1 MMQDKSKPSDN
12 NYFHLV
18 HIRLLVSSFKILTG
32 ENILAS
38 DCDIDNISREIFIAP
53 FAVMSHGLEADPI
66 FNYANQC
73 ALDLFEMTWED
84 FIKLPSR
91 LSAEADSQEE
101 RNRILEKVL
110 ENGYVDDYTGVRITN
125 QGKRFQIKDAIVWN
139 VVDQDHQYGQAALI
153 RDWTYL

>member
-12 NYFHLV
+12 NHFHVV
-18 HIRLLVSSFKILTG
+18 HISLLVSSFKLLTG
-32 ENILAS
+32 KNIMTS
-38 DCDIDNISREIFIAP
+38 DCDIDTISREIFFAP

-73 ALDLFEMTWED
+73 ALDLFEMAWED

-101 RNRILEKVL
+101 RIRILKKVS
-110 ENGYVDDYTGVRITN
+110 ENGYADDYTGVRISN
-125 QGKRFQIKDAIVWN
+125 KGKRFQIKNAIVWN
-139 VVDQDHQYGQAALI
+139 VIDQDRYYGQAALI
-153 RDWTYL
+153 RDWAFL

>member
-12 NYFHLV
+12 NHFHLV

-38 DCDIDNISREIFIAP
+38 DCDIDNISREIFFAP

-73 ALDLFEMTWED
+73 VLDLFEMTWED
-84 FIKLPSR
+84 FIKQPSR
-91 LSAEADSQEE
+91 LSAD
-101 RNRILEKVL
+101 
-110 ENGYVDDYTGVRITN
+110 
-125 QGKRFQIKDAIVWN
+125 
-139 VVDQDHQYGQAALI
+139 
-153 RDWTYL
+153 

>member
-12 NYFHLV
+12 NHFHLV

-38 DCDIDNISREIFIAP
+38 GCDIDNILREIFITP

-101 RNRILEKVL
+101 RNRILEKVS
-110 ENGYVDDYTGVRITN
+110 ENDYADDYTGVRITN

-139 VVDQDHQYGQAALI
+139 VVDQDRHYGQAALI

>member
-12 NYFHLV
+12 NHFHLV

>member
-12 NYFHLV
+12 NHFHLV

-73 ALDLFEMTWED
+73 ALDLFEMIWED
-84 FIKLPSR
+84 FTKQPSR
-91 LSAEADSQEE
+91 LSAEEDSQEE

-110 ENGYVDDYTGVRITN
+110 ENGYVDDYIGVRITN

-139 VVDQDHQYGQAALI
+139 VVDQDRHYGQAALI